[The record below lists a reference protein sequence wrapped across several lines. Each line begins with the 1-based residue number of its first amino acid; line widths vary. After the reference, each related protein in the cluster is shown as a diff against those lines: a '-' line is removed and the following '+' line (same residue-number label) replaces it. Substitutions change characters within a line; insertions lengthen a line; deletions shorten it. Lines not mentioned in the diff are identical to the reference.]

1 MKFDNFVMKNLYIML
16 RFIFTSILFGCI
28 SLLQAQ
34 VIKFDNT
41 LHDLGQ
47 IKENA
52 PVTVKFRYTN
62 TGKAPLVLGKAETFC
77 DCTVPKIP
85 KKPLIKGKSD
95 YITVTF
101 TPDEKG
107 HFYRTVV
114 IHSNALNG
122 KISLVLQGTVTD

>member
-1 MKFDNFVMKNLYIML
+1 MTNRYKML
-16 RFIFTSILFGCI
+16 RFTFTFLFFSLA

-41 LHDLGQ
+41 LHDFGQ
-47 IKENA
+47 ITEDA
-52 PVTVKFRYTN
+52 PVTVKFKYTN
-62 TGKAPLVLGKAETFC
+62 AGKAPLVLGKAETYC
-77 DCTVPKIP
+77 DCTVPKIA
-85 KKPLIKGKSD
+85 KKPLMPGKSD

-101 TPDEKG
+101 IPDEKG

-122 KISLVLQGTVTD
+122 KISLVVQGSVAEK